1 MYKMAYK
8 PIVHDLF
15 RSIETM
21 LHERFAVIEEVIRS
35 DRKSESSDEI
45 IALSDKLTN
54 VMESLERITMRLSAL
69 ESSGPIETVH
79 VTRID
84 TDSINPVQNIFM
96 KTMAGLEINSR
107 NTVEGECES
116 PADSAISDIEDAEE
130 EEEVVEEEVE
140 EEEEVV
146 EEEVEEEEGIEL
158 EEFPYKG
165 KVYYK
170 DPNNTLYKMAD
181 DGEPIPIGRYD
192 PSTQKVSKL

>member
-1 MYKMAYK
+1 MAFK
-8 PIVHDLF
+8 SIVHDLF

-69 ESSGPIETVH
+69 ESSGPVETVH

-84 TDSINPVQNIFM
+84 TDTINPVQNIFM
-96 KTMAGLEINSR
+96 KTMTGLEINQK

-116 PADSAISDIEDAEE
+116 PADSAISDIEDVEDVEEVEE
-130 EEEVVEEEVE
+130 ELEEVEEEVE
-140 EEEEVV
+140 E
-146 EEEVEEEEGIEL
+146 EEEEGIEL

-165 KVYYK
+165 KLYYK
-170 DPNNTLYKMAD
+170 DPNNTLYKMAE
-181 DGEPIPIGRYD
+181 DGEPVPIGRYD